1 MLSHEIVSYLFIM
14 DIILDQYGGLM
25 YEFIQTFL
33 LLLSSEF
40 GFWNVRLDIFIEI
53 LKVYDYVDNKV
64 TSNVAFR

>member
-1 MLSHEIVSYLFIM
+1 MSHEIVSYLFIM

>member
-1 MLSHEIVSYLFIM
+1 M